1 MSGAGSGP
9 DVEVLRR
16 AWPEILQTLTK
27 IKRSTWALVEPN
39 AQVGHFEDHVLTL
52 AFTTSG
58 LAGAFGRADHSENL
72 RQAIH
77 KTIGIEC
84 QITAVASGSNSAAS
98 SEPNP
103 KAPVSRDVPATPTDA
118 DWGLPPADVP
128 AQATPHRSAEAPQS
142 APPPSAVGSGCST
155 ASRHSGR
162 SGCAGCPAPSFPLL
176 RSPRP
181 GHPLPRRRPPLRD
194 CCPRGNPRPRAPA
207 NERQGASS
215 EAAGSYAYPDDDWGP
230 PRDED
235 APPLD
240 EEPPMDW
247 DPSAPAVARSVQP
260 AAAPATVGQRKAAPA
275 RSRAA
280 SKPAPA
286 NDPAPQAPD
295 TADDPW
301 ARAVEEAPGSGRSAR
316 IPMSGATGRRSP

>member
-1 MSGAGSGP
+1 MAPERDAEPARETLTPPRVSTGDWPVDEAAAASRARSGKATAPEAPAPMQPAPAAARQPCVTRSVRLRPAPVRHRPQRHRPRPPPAPAPAPGPEPAGTLSSCGSAARAAGSGPGP

-103 KAPVSRDVPATPTDA
+103 KAPVSRDVPATSTDA
-118 DWGLPPADVP
+118 DWGLPPAAVP
-128 AQATPHRSAEAPQS
+128 AQPAPAQS
-142 APPPSAVGSGCST
+142 APADPEPPHTARAAQASPTPASA
-155 ASRHSGR
+155 ADPAIPAAPAAQAAPPRH
-162 SGCAGCPAPSFPLL
+162 PLL
-176 RSPRP
+176 RPLRRR
-181 GHPLPRRRPPLRD
+181 HPFPRRRPPLR
-194 CCPRGNPRPRAPA
+194 RL
-207 NERQGASS
+207 
-215 EAAGSYAYPDDDWGP
+215 WP
-230 PRDED
+230 P
-235 APPLD
+235 
-240 EEPPMDW
+240 
-247 DPSAPAVARSVQP
+247 
-260 AAAPATVGQRKAAPA
+260 G
-275 RSRAA
+275 
-280 SKPAPA
+280 
-286 NDPAPQAPD
+286 
-295 TADDPW
+295 
-301 ARAVEEAPGSGRSAR
+301 
-316 IPMSGATGRRSP
+316 

>member
-1 MSGAGSGP
+1 MPAAVSGAGSGP

-103 KAPVSRDVPATPTDA
+103 KAPVSRDVPATSTDA

-128 AQATPHRSAEAPQS
+128 AQSTPAQS
-142 APPPSAVGSGCST
+142 AAAHTELPQTAPAAQPPSAPAAATAPVIPGSLQLQPYRLPGCSDPG
-155 ASRHSGR
+155 SRFSGR
-162 SGCAGCPAPSFPLL
+162 SDPGTRYPSAVP
-176 RSPRP
+176 RS
-181 GHPLPRRRPPLRD
+181 GD
-194 CCPRGNPRPRAPA
+194 CCPRGNPGPRSGK
-207 NERQGASS
+207 RT
-215 EAAGSYAYPDDDWGP
+215 AG
-230 PRDED
+230 R
-235 APPLD
+235 
-240 EEPPMDW
+240 
-247 DPSAPAVARSVQP
+247 VV
-260 AAAPATVGQRKAAPA
+260 
-275 RSRAA
+275 
-280 SKPAPA
+280 
-286 NDPAPQAPD
+286 
-295 TADDPW
+295 
-301 ARAVEEAPGSGRSAR
+301 
-316 IPMSGATGRRSP
+316 